1 MFIYERRCFCNF
13 EKYLFK
19 EEKSID
25 MSKGIAIETIL
36 YLLLGIIV
44 VGIIIYL
51 VYTYTTG
58 GQLNEQ
64 QCRSKVISWCTGCS
78 VANWA
83 DVSSKDATSDVGQ
96 CITNYFSSGNF
107 GSNWPVTCNATSG
120 GTIGETKTFCQA
132 FL

>member
-1 MFIYERRCFCNF
+1 
-13 EKYLFK
+13 
-19 EEKSID
+19 

-83 DVSSKDATSDVGQ
+83 AGTGTLPSATEGDVEK
-96 CITNYFSSGNF
+96 CIETYFGTGDDWSGAD
-107 GSNWPVTCNATSG
+107 CNATVG
-120 GTIGETKTFCQA
+120 GTSGEIQTFCSA
-132 FL
+132 FT